1 MPLKKLLSLL
11 FHRVTIISLAIAVQ
25 LVALILMIGRF
36 GNYFPQ
42 FYLIS
47 TALSAIVVIIIVSSN
62 SKPGYKIAWI
72 IPIMLFPIFG
82 GLFYLMLGNRRT
94 DQRMLRKM
102 EQVRLHGQETLSFS
116 EPIVQELAQM
126 NKHAANQARY
136 IQDHA
141 AFPLYRHTYSK
152 FYPLGELAFGA
163 MLEELSQAQHYIFM
177 EYFII
182 NEGIMWNS
190 ILDILVDKAQQGVD
204 VRLIYDDLGC
214 AFRLPAKYDQ
224 KLEASGIKVARFHP
238 FSPTLSARQN
248 NRDHRKITVIDG
260 HTGFTG
266 GINLADEYIN
276 AFEKHGHWK
285 DSGFLVKGEPV
296 WSLTVMFLTMWE
308 YIRGTQEDFHKFRPT
323 HLPPPPV
330 QEPGY
335 IQPFSDNPLD
345 GEAVGETVYLNLISR
360 AKDYIYINSP
370 YLILDIEMI
379 TALSLA
385 AKSGVDVR
393 IVTPY
398 IADKSIVHAVTRS
411 YYPVLLR
418 SGVRIYEYTPGFM
431 HSKTFVTDDE
441 VAVVGT
447 INLDYRSLYL
457 HFENG
462 VWLYQTPSVL
472 QVRDDFEET
481 LEVCEEMSLEVYGN
495 LSVYQRLKWSVLR
508 LIAPLL

>member
-1 MPLKKLLSLL
+1 MLLKKLLSLL
-11 FHRVTIISLAIAVQ
+11 FHRVTIVGLAIAAQ

-36 GNYFPQ
+36 GNFFPQ
-42 FYLIS
+42 FYLFS
-47 TALSAIVVIIIVSSN
+47 TILSAIVVIAIVSSN
-62 SKPGYKIAWI
+62 SKPGYKMTWI
-72 IPIMLFPIFG
+72 ITIMLFPIFG

-94 DQRMLRKM
+94 DKRMQKKM
-102 EQVRLHGQETLSFS
+102 EQVRLHGQETLSVS
-116 EPIVQELAQM
+116 DPIVQELAKID
-126 NKHAANQARY
+126 KHAANQARY
-136 IQDHA
+136 IQDHG

-152 FYPLGELAFGA
+152 FYPVGESVFEA
-163 MLEELSQAQHYIFM
+163 MLEELRKAEHYIFM

-190 ILDILVDKAQQGVD
+190 ILDILVEKARQGVD

-214 AFRLPAKYDQ
+214 AFRLPHKYDQ
-224 KLEASGIKVARFHP
+224 KLEALGIKVAIFHP
-238 FSPTLSARQN
+238 FTPTLSARQN

-276 AFEKHGHWK
+276 VIERFGHWK
-285 DSGFLVKGEPV
+285 DSGFMIKGEPV

-308 YIRGTQEDFHKFRPT
+308 YIQGTTEDFDQFKPNQ
-323 HLPPPPV
+323 LPPPPLR
-330 QEPGY
+330 EPGY
-335 IQPFSDNPLD
+335 IQPFGDNPLD
-345 GEAVGETVYLNLISR
+345 GEPVGETVYLNLINR
-360 AKDYIYINSP
+360 AQDYIYIYSP
-370 YLILDIEMI
+370 YLILDIEMV

-393 IVTPY
+393 IMTPY
-398 IADKSIVHAVTRS
+398 VADKTIVHAVTRS
-411 YYPVLLR
+411 YYPELLK
-418 SGVRIYEYTPGFM
+418 SGVRIYEYVPGFM
-431 HSKTFVTDDE
+431 HSKAFVADDE

-472 QVRDDFEET
+472 QVRDDFLET
-481 LEVCEEMSLEVYGN
+481 LKDCEEMSLDVYGN
-495 LSVYQRLKWSVLR
+495 LSVYRRFKWSVLR